1 MSAFDG
7 GGSIIADRI
16 RGLSIR
22 RELTC
27 VGVEIDSGRGKPNMA
42 TTPQQRLQPDGQR
55 SGRQLWAFGFFW
67 LAVPLMILAGWLA
80 GSRVGRLL
88 RWSKADAEVRRTDV
102 YLANPGA
109 NLQRNR
115 AWGAAVTVRY
125 LANGQ
130 VVETT
135 VVRGFQSG
143 VRRWMEQW
151 TRQYCCGVGGGCV
164 SRRRTRSWAGKFCGW
179 GRILVGVHLAA
190 VSSSLDRCPDVAA
203 DADPACGTFP
213 DSDI

>member
-1 MSAFDG
+1 
-7 GGSIIADRI
+7 
-16 RGLSIR
+16 
-22 RELTC
+22 
-27 VGVEIDSGRGKPNMA
+27 MA
-42 TTPQQRLQPDGQR
+42 TTPQQGRQPDGQR

-109 NLQRNR
+109 SLQRNR

-130 VVETT
+130 FVETT

-143 VRRWMEQW
+143 VRRWD
-151 TRQYCCGVGGGCV
+151 GAVD
-164 SRRRTRSWAGKFCGW
+164 
-179 GRILVGVHLAA
+179 AA
-190 VSSSLDRCPDVAA
+190 ISDRVA
-203 DADPACGTFP
+203 
-213 DSDI
+213 